1 MALELLD
8 GTIDPATPK
17 RRKGK
22 YAFFDRLQFR
32 DRSGNTRNLGK
43 ICVAGPVADAVTKGG
58 TGRFYLSS
66 GGGQTGIHGI
76 RLDDGTSAY
85 AHYNNLEL
93 IVMIGTLAGLACLVL
108 RLFGAAAPV
117 TPIIIGIVLA
127 GFWIFLRSV
136 RLAGKR
142 QYDSDGG
149 TA

>member
-85 AHYNNLEL
+85 AHYNNMEWVILF
-93 IVMIGTLAGLACLVL
+93 GALAGLGCLL
-108 RLFGAAAPV
+108 ILLAGGDPPV
-117 TPIIIGIVLA
+117 TPIVLGVVLG
-127 GFWIFLRSV
+127 GFYIFLRSV
-136 RLAGKR
+136 RVAGRR
-142 QYDSDGG
+142 QYDAD
-149 TA
+149 ARRA